1 MSHNIII
8 FRTINYLNLVTGT
21 NHTAQS
27 FANNEDMC
35 KLIKA
40 GYVYSDF
47 KKVIDKKWNQWK
59 GSKFEQYVRPSTLF
73 SNKFETYL
81 NEQSNSEAKIAK
93 LFKSVEQAKRTD
105 WKLD

>member
-1 MSHNIII
+1 MNSI
-8 FRTINYLNLVTGT
+8 TGSNYNTR
-21 NHTAQS
+21 S
-27 FANNEDMC
+27 FIDNEEMC
-35 KLIKA
+35 KLIKK
-40 GYVYSDF
+40 GYSFNDF
-47 KKVIDKKWNQWK
+47 KKVIDKKWSQWK

-73 SNKFETYL
+73 SKKFETYL

>member
-8 FRTINYLNLVTGT
+8 YRTINYLNSVKGSNYQQIT
-21 NHTAQS
+21 
-27 FANNEDMC
+27 FANNEDLC
-35 KLIKA
+35 KLIDK
-40 GYVYSDF
+40 GYGYSDF

-59 GSKFEQYVRPSTLF
+59 GTRFEEYVRPSTLF
-73 SNKFETYL
+73 GNKFETYL

-93 LFKSVEQAKRTD
+93 LFKSVEQAKLTD

>member
-1 MSHNIII
+1 MSENIII
-8 FRTINYLNLVTGT
+8 YRTINYLNSVTGLNLQQIT
-21 NHTAQS
+21 

-35 KLIKA
+35 KLIKK
-40 GYVYSDF
+40 GYNYTDF
-47 KKVIDKKWNQWK
+47 KKVIDKKWKQWK
-59 GSKFEQYVRPSTLF
+59 GTRFEEYVRPSTLF

-93 LFKSVEQAKRTD
+93 LFKSVEQAKLTD